1 MTSRLQLGGNLAQ
14 NSDSIHRF
22 CNLTASREDIRNVW
36 QLIAPDLDLA
46 VLADEYCDIQM
57 VSAKPTEP
65 RQTLHKLCSL
75 SAAGQLSN
83 SLTTAFARI
92 IVCKPHS
99 ADCERMISAYNRLK
113 SVSRSSLDHKTI
125 SNYLYVYA
133 NMPTLC
139 SYDPRP
145 SVLQWITDKERR
157 HRDTP
162 KASAQQWFKTVFCND
177 DCNNENVA
185 DVSGDK
191 NATITTRKRQF

>member
-1 MTSRLQLGGNLAQ
+1 
-14 NSDSIHRF
+14 
-22 CNLTASREDIRNVW
+22 
-36 QLIAPDLDLA
+36 
-46 VLADEYCDIQM
+46 
-57 VSAKPTEP
+57 
-65 RQTLHKLCSL
+65 
-75 SAAGQLSN
+75 
-83 SLTTAFARI
+83 
-92 IVCKPHS
+92 
-99 ADCERMISAYNRLK
+99 MISAYNRLK

-125 SNYLYVYA
+125 GNYLYVYA

-185 DVSGDK
+185 DMLVVTRMPQSQQESDSSEFLVWVFCSVS
-191 NATITTRKRQF
+191 NYYY